1 MYKKPSGAR
10 GVKQAYER
18 LLGANLREG
27 EPAWLR
33 AMRSVPPRDSLVRE
47 TTQFST
53 QGRLRFEQNTA
64 GEESKAVEG
73 ERIERAVAEGCVTS
87 RHKKSQLR
95 TRSTKPPRIEFP
107 EDQLRRTFYR
117 NHPFEKERPRI
128 VMEPTGQTEQDW
140 SQLTHG
146 HGQVTG
152 ENVIRHQYYLMQSKG
167 LSEREAYAQA
177 TNEFYKIRAREEME
191 AKSARQEAL
200 AYGARGLAKP
210 FSASQLAA
218 EDRALRRSTKAF
230 AQRAEEQNM
239 RSAMSEKMF
248 AAGAL
253 PPSSNK
259 QQVAK
264 YESLSVAAVG
274 AHKSAANSHIL
285 YQSQH
290 QVMPMAHHHHCHD
303 GPTQLPLETPRRSPP
318 RYACQQQHQQQSIPL
333 RRSLSGGRIGA
344 SGTGCT
350 HHNRARSHQR
360 TASESLTTLKPVSA
374 ESSLLSRRGS
384 RLGASGSRARVG
396 AAAALLPTCIAALPS
411 GSGTLPCNSLPS
423 PPATASGDEGIVGS
437 SSLEVLEGSAFR
449 PRKRSLSVGGESAC
463 RDFFARQIEQYGLAA
478 LLTSPVGTCY
488 LLASAVLSY
497 SPEILLFYLEVEHF
511 RAAAFGGEDR
521 RTRYAKGLYKA
532 FVSSRAPLEI
542 NISHAQR
549 VRVALPFRSAEPVPA
564 ALFQETQAH
573 AYALLEQEYAL
584 FRQRP
589 LFGRMMATLSTA
601 PQRAQ
606 HQRAVAAV
614 YDALAS
620 TYGLVSLPASKP
632 RLVESELPS
641 FTKFADMDLTSS
653 EMVVA
658 LPAWLCRTTV
668 RLLGTPMPCSYD
680 DAIHLLRASADPSAP
695 PRLRSSPPR
704 QSSSRATQSP
714 PPEPPAPKLAS
725 KQKSFQRLRFKFQ
738 HDYAAS
744 PPHSPDVPLPPSVKS
759 RWDSL
764 WNSRRRKE

>member
-73 ERIERAVAEGCVTS
+73 EKIERAVAEGCVTS

-95 TRSTKPPRIEFP
+95 TQSTKPPRIEFP

-177 TNEFYKIRAREEME
+177 TSEFYKIRAREEME

-253 PPSSNK
+253 PPSS
-259 QQVAK
+259 
-264 YESLSVAAVG
+264 
-274 AHKSAANSHIL
+274 
-285 YQSQH
+285 
-290 QVMPMAHHHHCHD
+290 
-303 GPTQLPLETPRRSPP
+303 
-318 RYACQQQHQQQSIPL
+318 
-333 RRSLSGGRIGA
+333 
-344 SGTGCT
+344 
-350 HHNRARSHQR
+350 
-360 TASESLTTLKPVSA
+360 
-374 ESSLLSRRGS
+374 
-384 RLGASGSRARVG
+384 
-396 AAAALLPTCIAALPS
+396 
-411 GSGTLPCNSLPS
+411 
-423 PPATASGDEGIVGS
+423 
-437 SSLEVLEGSAFR
+437 
-449 PRKRSLSVGGESAC
+449 
-463 RDFFARQIEQYGLAA
+463 
-478 LLTSPVGTCY
+478 
-488 LLASAVLSY
+488 
-497 SPEILLFYLEVEHF
+497 
-511 RAAAFGGEDR
+511 
-521 RTRYAKGLYKA
+521 
-532 FVSSRAPLEI
+532 
-542 NISHAQR
+542 
-549 VRVALPFRSAEPVPA
+549 
-564 ALFQETQAH
+564 
-573 AYALLEQEYAL
+573 
-584 FRQRP
+584 
-589 LFGRMMATLSTA
+589 
-601 PQRAQ
+601 
-606 HQRAVAAV
+606 
-614 YDALAS
+614 
-620 TYGLVSLPASKP
+620 
-632 RLVESELPS
+632 
-641 FTKFADMDLTSS
+641 
-653 EMVVA
+653 
-658 LPAWLCRTTV
+658 
-668 RLLGTPMPCSYD
+668 
-680 DAIHLLRASADPSAP
+680 
-695 PRLRSSPPR
+695 
-704 QSSSRATQSP
+704 
-714 PPEPPAPKLAS
+714 
-725 KQKSFQRLRFKFQ
+725 
-738 HDYAAS
+738 
-744 PPHSPDVPLPPSVKS
+744 
-759 RWDSL
+759 
-764 WNSRRRKE
+764 